1 MGFAYLLN
9 SNDAI
14 EAFKVMFGILNDV
27 QIKYYPKGDIEN
39 DRQLRLI
46 FIPLMVVLEG
56 GVRFPLDPFLLK
68 TLNFYKLNCD
78 QCLPNFYKVV
88 SSVSQLNQLYGLKLS
103 HHDINYLTSG
113 MAITSRYETLDLG

>member
-1 MGFAYLLN
+1 MCSSDL
-9 SNDAI
+9 
-14 EAFKVMFGILNDV
+14 ILNDV

>member
-1 MGFAYLLN
+1 MTGFAYLLN
-9 SNDAI
+9 FDDTI

-39 DRQLRLI
+39 DRRLGLI

-68 TLNFYKLNCD
+68 ILNFYKLNCD
-78 QCLPNFYKVV
+78 QCLPKFYRVV
-88 SSVSQLNQLYGLKLS
+88 NSVSQLN
-103 HHDINYLTSG
+103 
-113 MAITSRYETLDLG
+113 